1 MTIGLASLNV
11 FFAGAFVLLLFIG
24 EYDSAVDIA
33 AARQHVVGEVWTPP
47 SSPDREDAVVR
58 NIPELT

>member
-1 MTIGLASLNV
+1 MYFSQ
-11 FFAGAFVLLLFIG
+11 GAFVLLLFIG